1 MKSYEQILVLKY
13 TGTNFK
19 KRDPFLTLDRKK
31 IPCREVCMVRENPHH
46 RIWRYILDRYQYW
59 ATTGPHACFPQ
70 SEETYSVTATR
81 KKEQVK
87 LMSIF
92 CALLSQTNIWSPLR
106 ISFFKDKKFIF
117 GNHCLVLS
125 NTVAFITSILK
136 HKLEGTLLDGL
147 VVEDSTF

>member
-13 TGTNFK
+13 TVTNFK
-19 KRDPFLTLDRKK
+19 KRDPFLTLERKK

-59 ATTGPHACFPQ
+59 ATTGPHAYFPQ

-87 LMSIF
+87 LTSIF
-92 CALLSQTNIWSPLR
+92 CALVSQTNIWSPLR
-106 ISFFKDKKFIF
+106 ISLFKDKKFIF
-117 GNHCLVLS
+117 GNHYLVLS
-125 NTVAFITSILK
+125 NNVAFITSILK
-136 HKLEGTLLDGL
+136 HKPKGTLLDG
-147 VVEDSTF
+147 SGKSF